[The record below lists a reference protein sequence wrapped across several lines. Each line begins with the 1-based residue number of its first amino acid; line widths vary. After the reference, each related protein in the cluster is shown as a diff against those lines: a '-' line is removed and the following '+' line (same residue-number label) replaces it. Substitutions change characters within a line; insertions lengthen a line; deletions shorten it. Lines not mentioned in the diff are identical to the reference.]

1 MDLIFEHRPEHRET
15 WLAWIRHA
23 PNTVEA
29 VAVFHNLLNSALGK
43 QRRKAR
49 PGDFMYGATQTLFR
63 QLREAEYRRW
73 QETRF
78 LRSTPNSLV
87 PPGGQLADS
96 SAKQGR

>member
-1 MDLIFEHRPEHRET
+1 MNLIFEHLPEHRET

-23 PNTVEA
+23 PNAGEA
-29 VAVFHNLLNSALGK
+29 VAVFHNSLNAALGR
-43 QRRKAR
+43 QPRKAR
-49 PGDFMYGATQTLFR
+49 PGDFMYSAAQTLFR

-78 LRSTPNSLV
+78 LQVTPKSLV